1 METLALEFKTNY
13 PKNLYINLNN
23 FNGKCHTSCSH
34 YLVVTPINILG
45 VLHKSNFFFLQ

>member
-23 FNGKCHTSCSH
+23 FNGKCHK
-34 YLVVTPINILG
+34 N
-45 VLHKSNFFFLQ
+45 